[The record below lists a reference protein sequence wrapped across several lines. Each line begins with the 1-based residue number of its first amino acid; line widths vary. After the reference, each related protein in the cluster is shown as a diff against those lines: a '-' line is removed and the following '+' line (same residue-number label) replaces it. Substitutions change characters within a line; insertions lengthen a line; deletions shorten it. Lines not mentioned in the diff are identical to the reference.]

1 MRADVQPQTK
11 LPDRQGQ
18 FILGNPDCTFQKTK
32 EDAIMTT
39 ASISIEQQSLNLDSI
54 NYLAEALFI
63 KVLDGVELELEEL
76 LSKEFEQGLP
86 SDIIVML

>member
-1 MRADVQPQTK
+1 
-11 LPDRQGQ
+11 
-18 FILGNPDCTFQKTK
+18 
-32 EDAIMTT
+32 MTT

-86 SDIIVML
+86 SDVIVML